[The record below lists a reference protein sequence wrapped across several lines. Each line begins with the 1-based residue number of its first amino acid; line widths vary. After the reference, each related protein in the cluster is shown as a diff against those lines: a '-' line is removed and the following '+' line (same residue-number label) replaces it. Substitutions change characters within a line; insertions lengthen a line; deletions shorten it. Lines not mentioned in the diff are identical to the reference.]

1 MFISNLKLWNFRKFG
16 SDRDVDPD
24 SHADLNLDFTKGLNV
39 IIGENDS
46 GKSAIIDAIKLVLKT
61 HSYEFIRIDDK
72 DFYKETSR
80 FRIELIFEGL
90 EAIEAKNFTEWL
102 AWKGTGKEA
111 VPFLRVVYD
120 VSRRG
125 KKILPSDV
133 KAGPDTEGSQ
143 LNAEAREYL
152 KATYLK
158 PLRDAESELIA
169 KRNSRLSQ
177 ILLADPAFKAGKDHE
192 LVAIFEALRS
202 ELKKYFKGEFKVVK
216 DVGGVPTD
224 SFPLEGKKIKE
235 KIDGYIKGFYGEQY
249 ETAFDATSSDI
260 KSILEMLTLQ
270 LLDEAHPG
278 LGTLNRLF
286 MAAELLHLNKENWT
300 GVRLGLIEELEAHIH
315 PQAQMQIIEALQN
328 HKDIQLILTSHSPNL
343 VSKVKLENVILCHNA
358 YAFPLGKAHTK
369 LRKTDY
375 PFLERFLDVTKSNLF
390 FAKGV
395 VIVEGAAE
403 EMIIPAIAKKMCD
416 LKIIPRDLTAAN
428 VSVVA
433 INNTAFSRYSS
444 IFQRTKHPFMKMPV
458 AILNDLDL
466 RPTEYATA
474 YKIKPADFVKQNI
487 VSVYNPTNHCAAKA
501 AKLDGQSV
509 KAFISGFWTLE
520 YCIALHPYLRKVLFT
535 AIQHAIEENRAD
547 NYKGTKESKM
557 SAQQLQQSKID
568 NAWTNFS
575 TGKSAEAIA
584 FDLMYKFIVDQK
596 ELSKAVIAQYFAV
609 LLLKEQVMTQADFA
623 VANNPVQYIFDAI
636 RYATGH

>member
-1 MFISNLKLWNFRKFG
+1 MFIANLKLWNFRKFG
-16 SDRDVDPD
+16 SDRDLDPD
-24 SHADLNLDFTKGLNV
+24 THADLNLDFTKGLNV

-46 GKSAIIDAIKLVLKT
+46 GKSAIIDAIKIVLKT
-61 HSYEFIRIDDK
+61 HSYEYIRIDDK

-80 FRIELIFEGL
+80 FRIELRFEGL
-90 EAIEAKNFTEWL
+90 VPVEAKNFTEWL
-102 AWKGTGKEA
+102 AWSGAGKDA
-111 VPFLRVVYD
+111 VPYLRVVYD

-133 KAGPDTEGSQ
+133 KAGPDPEGSQ

-177 ILLADPAFKAGKDHE
+177 ILLGDPAFKAGKDHE
-192 LVAIFEALRS
+192 LVAIFETLRS
-202 ELKKYFKGEFKVVK
+202 ELKKYFKGEFKIIKEVS
-216 DVGGVPTD
+216 GVPTD
-224 SFPLEGKKIKE
+224 TFPLEGKQIKE

-300 GVRLGLIEELEAHIH
+300 GLRLGLIEELEAHLH

-328 HKDIQLILTSHSPNL
+328 HKEIQLILTSHSPNL

-358 YAFPLGKAHTK
+358 YAFPLGKPHTK

-395 VIVEGAAE
+395 IIVEGAAE
-403 EMIIPAIAKKMCD
+403 EMIVPALAKKMCA

-433 INNTAFSRYSS
+433 INNTAFSRYGN
-444 IFQRTKHPFMKMPV
+444 IFQRMRFPYMTIPV

-466 RPTEYATA
+466 RPVEYAAA
-474 YKIKPADFVKQNI
+474 YKIKAADFIKQNI
-487 VSVYNPTNHCAAKA
+487 ISSYNPVNHLAMKA
-501 AKLDGQSV
+501 AKLEGQSV
-509 KAFISGFWTLE
+509 KTFISGFWTLE
-520 YCIALHPYLRKVLFT
+520 YCIALHPYLRKLLFT

-547 NYKGTKESKM
+547 NYAGPKESKR
-557 SAQQLQQSKID
+557 SVQQLQQAKID
-568 NAWTNFS
+568 TAWTNFIS
-575 TGKSAEAIA
+575 GKAAESVA
-584 FDLMYKFIVDQK
+584 FDLMYEFIVDQRK
-596 ELSKAVIAQYFAV
+596 LSKAVIAQYFAV
-609 LLLKEQVMTQADFA
+609 LLIKDQVMTKADFA
-623 VANNPVQYIFDAI
+623 IANNPIQYIFDAI
-636 RYATGH
+636 SYATGH

>member
-1 MFISNLKLWNFRKFG
+1 MFIANLKLWNFRKFG

-24 SHADLNLDFTKGLNV
+24 TPADLNLDFTNGLNV

-46 GKSAIIDAIKLVLKT
+46 GKSAIIDAIKIVLKT
-61 HSYEFIRIDDK
+61 HSYEYIRIDDK

-90 EAIEAKNFTEWL
+90 EANEAKNFTEWL
-102 AWKGTGKEA
+102 AWKGVGKDI
-111 VPFLRVVYD
+111 VPYLRVVYD

-133 KAGPDTEGSQ
+133 KAGPDNEGSQ

-177 ILLADPAFKAGKDHE
+177 ILLGDPAFNAGKDHE
-192 LVAIFEALRS
+192 LVAIFEALGT

-216 DVGGVPTD
+216 DVDGVPTD
-224 SFPLEGKKIKE
+224 SIPLEGKQIKE
-235 KIDGYIKGFYGEQY
+235 KIDGYIKSFYGEQY

-300 GVRLGLIEELEAHIH
+300 GVRLGLIEELEAHLH
-315 PQAQMQIIEALQN
+315 PQGQMQIIEALQN
-328 HKDIQLILTSHSPNL
+328 HKEIQLILTSHSPNL

-358 YAFPLGKAHTK
+358 YAFPLGATHTK
-369 LRKTDY
+369 MRKTDY

-395 VIVEGAAE
+395 IIVEGVAE
-403 EMIIPAIAKKMCD
+403 EMIIPALAKRMCE
-416 LKIIPRDLTAAN
+416 LKIISRDLTAAN

-433 INNTAFSRYSS
+433 INNTAFSRYGS
-444 IFQRTKHPFMKMPV
+444 IFQRTKHPYVRIPV

-466 RPTEYATA
+466 RPVEYAA
-474 YKIKPADFVKQNI
+474 VYKIKAADFLKQNI
-487 VSVYNPTNHCAAKA
+487 ISAYNPANHLAAKA
-501 AKLDGQSV
+501 AKLEGQSV
-509 KAFISGFWTLE
+509 KVFISNFWTLE
-520 YCIALHPYLRKVLFT
+520 YCIALHPYLRKLLFI
-535 AIQHAIEENRAD
+535 AIQYAIEENRAD
-547 NYKGTKESKM
+547 NYTGNKVSKM
-557 SAQQLQQSKID
+557 SVQQLQQSKLD
-568 NAWTNFS
+568 TAWTNFS
-575 TGKSAEAIA
+575 TGKTAETVA
-584 FDLMYKFIVDQK
+584 FELVYEFIIDQRK
-596 ELSKAVIAQYFAV
+596 LSKAVIAQYFAV
-609 LLLKEQVMTQADFA
+609 LLLNDQGMTNADFA
-623 VANNPVQYIFDAI
+623 VANSPVQYISDAI
-636 RYATGH
+636 AYATGH